1 MYMYISLQS
10 QALRHGLLRVCQLL
24 VPSEHMAKVRD
35 IVDSHLFLADSSERE
50 EAGAEEMS
58 VRRAVEDEMK
68 ERHLQIVPT
77 VVEQVSSLYL
87 HMYLTHLNIHCMYMY
102 MHTTFVYRCISL
114 FVYIMLNPQIVQLHL
129 SVH

>member
-1 MYMYISLQS
+1 MYMYMYMYILLQS

-35 IVDSHLFLADSSERE
+35 IVDSHLFPADSSERE

-77 VVEQVSSLYL
+77 VVEQVSRFINTLEY
-87 HMYLTHLNIHCMYMY
+87 TC
-102 MHTTFVYRCISL
+102 TFA
-114 FVYIMLNPQIVQLHL
+114 
-129 SVH
+129 VH